1 MPTVIETSDEMVNRK
16 VSGESLSFAEKI
28 LRKHGWKSGIWSV
41 SGSYLGGGWSGNS
54 PSIALL
60 TNYYKII
67 SKVKD

>member
-1 MPTVIETSDEMVNRK
+1 MPTVIEASDEMVDRK

-41 SGSYLGGGWSGNS
+41 SGSYWGSGNS
-54 PSIALL
+54 QSIALL

-67 SKVKD
+67 S